1 RLQENYPDAAEEYRL
16 ALTQLNGLLAQNPG
30 NPDYQR
36 ELGYA
41 HNWLGETLRLSLES
55 SPSATP
61 EEWAVAKKEDDEALL
76 VQSSLQKQAPR
87 NRDYPQELARTYY
100 TRGILQRDTG
110 HLQEAE
116 ADFRQAISL
125 LEALTSRGASP
136 GEPSSNPDPRQDLA
150 RAYNNLGVLLRKA
163 GRREEAEAFLE
174 KAVAILE
181 ELTKEKPDNREFK
194 FELAKLSENLAELLL
209 DKQEL
214 ASAEQHNHRAV
225 DLIEELAS
233 PGRSLDMERIKEHIT
248 KGRILDQRHS
258 REAER
263 ETARALE
270 LLERRG
276 DSAVHSEY

>member
-1 RLQENYPDAAEEYRL
+1 
-16 ALTQLNGLLAQNPG
+16 
-30 NPDYQR
+30 
-36 ELGYA
+36 
-41 HNWLGETLRLSLES
+41 
-55 SPSATP
+55 
-61 EEWAVAKKEDDEALL
+61 
-76 VQSSLQKQAPR
+76 
-87 NRDYPQELARTYY
+87 
-100 TRGILQRDTG
+100 
-110 HLQEAE
+110 
-116 ADFRQAISL
+116 
-125 LEALTSRGASP
+125 
-136 GEPSSNPDPRQDLA
+136 
-150 RAYNNLGVLLRKA
+150 
-163 GRREEAEAFLE
+163 
-174 KAVAILE
+174 AVAIHE

-276 DSAVHSEY
+276 DSAVHSEYHVMYGYLAWDYLAYAESSVKSGSFSEARVALDRVAKLLPQLIEPDRDRV